1 MRQEVARLSVK
12 SALLHVFMSK
22 SVMCHNPFIS
32 FIAQIMMNESS
43 SSVIFD
49 GFSPQAIILKT
60 YHRTK
65 AAAGGS
71 GVIC

>member
-1 MRQEVARLSVK
+1 MARLSVK

-22 SVMCHNPFIS
+22 SHYPFIS
-32 FIAQIMMNESS
+32 FIAQIIMNEES

-49 GFSPQAIILKT
+49 GFSPRAIILKT
-60 YHRTK
+60 YRRIK

>member
-12 SALLHVFMSK
+12 SSLLHVFMSK

-32 FIAQIMMNESS
+32 FITQIMVNESS

-49 GFSPQAIILKT
+49 GFSPQAIILKI
-60 YHRTK
+60 YRRKK
-65 AAAGGS
+65 AAADGS
-71 GVIC
+71 SVIC

>member
-43 SSVIFD
+43 SVIFD

-65 AAAGGS
+65 AAEGGS